1 MSTET
6 LSDLLSSFLILL
18 SFSFFF
24 FLPVLSFFI
33 HLSDKSLDQTN
44 FTKLLSHLLGL
55 MEF

>member
-24 FLPVLSFFI
+24 LPILSFFV

-55 MEF
+55 MEL